1 MHKWK
6 KRGGWERKER
16 ERDSAGLNLHGL
28 AEERHLSWW
37 NAQFVTNVFFKSLH
51 SYIWW
56 AVDAETTAQCWLDR
70 DRDESLPTVVLLA
83 LLAATP
89 AITVVAVRA
98 TRLLCCGHDALYI
111 LERKCER
118 EDAKR
123 ICKSTIISWC
133 CSEREWVYILGI
145 VVSLVVVE
153 SRERGSFLLYHTKR
167 ERERE
172 REECLTGRRITLS
185 YLLLAWSHTHTGM
198 MTLLELHN
206 GLQYIVHSRTPSALN
221 SSESSGRRKR
231 ECIATCSYANFL
243 QKSCRLPKRRAT
255 PMC

>member
-1 MHKWK
+1 MV
-6 KRGGWERKER
+6 
-16 ERDSAGLNLHGL
+16 N
-28 AEERHLSWW
+28 
-37 NAQFVTNVFFKSLH
+37 
-51 SYIWW
+51 
-56 AVDAETTAQCWLDR
+56 
-70 DRDESLPTVVLLA
+70 
-83 LLAATP
+83 
-89 AITVVAVRA
+89 
-98 TRLLCCGHDALYI
+98 
-111 LERKCER
+111 
-118 EDAKR
+118 
-123 ICKSTIISWC
+123 SWC
-133 CSEREWVYILGI
+133 WNYRPVLAGQRPWWVSSYCGAAGSACCYSRHYCCCSESHQTPVLRPWCFIYTREKVRTRRCEEDLQVNYNKLVLFREREWVYILGI

-167 ERERE
+167 EGERE